1 MTEARPLAAPD
12 HAVVAAFERIDV
24 VVADPIREVITG
36 RVDPDRA
43 LADHVFAYRL
53 LCRAGTRVLV
63 PAGPLLVAPDLER
76 GVPSDPA
83 TRAGRALAMQLLA
96 VALAQR
102 DGLPPASIPV
112 GAFPDWLVD
121 EPGAPL
127 RAAAEVA
134 LRRALLPDHP
144 LAFLEPPLED
154 GPRAGWHALVG
165 ALLPD
170 AGDVDLV
177 LRGPAGTSGP
187 AVGLTRAT
195 AAVAT
200 ALRAG
205 RSAPV
210 LSGLATEH
218 AERAVAAALTTL
230 AALDDHGWGAVVDQP
245 LAVGAA
251 GLGAEAVAER
261 AGAFDPLSVELG
273 TPASA

>member
-1 MTEARPLAAPD
+1 
-12 HAVVAAFERIDV
+12 VAAFERIDM
-24 VVADPIREVITG
+24 VVADPISEVISG

-63 PAGPLLVAPDLER
+63 PSGPLVVAPDLEL

-83 TRAGRALAMQLLA
+83 TRAGRALALQLLA

-102 DGLPPASIPV
+102 EGLPPESIAV
-112 GAFPDWLVD
+112 GAFPDWLVG

-144 LAFLEPPLED
+144 LVFVEPPFED
-154 GPRAGWHALVG
+154 GQAGAWHALVA

-170 AGDVDLV
+170 AGDVELV
-177 LRGPAGTSGP
+177 LREPTGAPGPSL
-187 AVGLTRAT
+187 GLTRAS
-195 AAVAT
+195 ASVAT

-210 LSGLATEH
+210 LSGLAADH
-218 AERAVAAALTTL
+218 ADRAVAAALATL
-230 AALDDHGWGAVVDQP
+230 EALDDHGWGAVVDQP
-245 LAVGAA
+245 LAVGAT

-261 AGAFDPLSVELG
+261 TGAFDPLSVEQA
-273 TPASA
+273 TPA

>member
-1 MTEARPLAAPD
+1 M
-12 HAVVAAFERIDV
+12 
-24 VVADPIREVITG
+24 VVADPIREVISG

-53 LCRAGTRVLV
+53 LCRAGARVLV

-76 GVPSDPA
+76 GLPSDPA

-102 DGLPPASIPV
+102 EGLSPGSIVV
-112 GAFPDWLVD
+112 GAFPDWLVG

-144 LAFLEPPLED
+144 LAFVEPAPED
-154 GPRAGWHALVG
+154 DPAGAWHALVA

-177 LRGPAGTSGP
+177 LREPAGTPGP
-187 AVGLTRAT
+187 AIGLTRTCAT
-195 AAVAT
+195 VAT

-210 LSGLATEH
+210 LSGAAAEH
-218 AERAVAAALTTL
+218 ADRAVAAALATL
-230 AALDDHGWGAVVDQP
+230 TALDDRGWGAVVDQP
-245 LAVGAA
+245 LAAGAT

-261 AGAFDPLSVELG
+261 TGAFDALAVDV
-273 TPASA
+273 TTTA

>member
-1 MTEARPLAAPD
+1 MTDAQPLAAPD
-12 HAVVAAFERIDV
+12 QAVVAAFERIDIV
-24 VVADPIREVITG
+24 AADPIREVISG

-53 LCRAGTRVLV
+53 LCRAGARVLV
-63 PAGPLLVAPDLER
+63 PAGPLLVAPDFER

-102 DGLPPASIPV
+102 EGIPAASISV
-112 GAFPDWLVD
+112 GAFPAWLVD
-121 EPGAPL
+121 EPGAAL

-144 LAFLEPPLED
+144 LAFVEPPFED
-154 GPRAGWHALVG
+154 GHPDAWHALVA

-177 LRGPAGTSGP
+177 LREPSGTPGPGI
-187 AVGLTRAT
+187 GLTRASAT
-195 AAVAT
+195 VAT

-210 LSGLATEH
+210 LSGAAAEH
-218 AERAVAAALTTL
+218 ADRAVAAALATL
-230 AALDDHGWGAVVDQP
+230 AAVDERGWAAVVDQP
-245 LAVGAA
+245 MAAGAA
-251 GLGAEAVAER
+251 GLGAAAVVER
-261 AGAFDPLSVELG
+261 TGAFDPLSVE
-273 TPASA
+273 PAAPA